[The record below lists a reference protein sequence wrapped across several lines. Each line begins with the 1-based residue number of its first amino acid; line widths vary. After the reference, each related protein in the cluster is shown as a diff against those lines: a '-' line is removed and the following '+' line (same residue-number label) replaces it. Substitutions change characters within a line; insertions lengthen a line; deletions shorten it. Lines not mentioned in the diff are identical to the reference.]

1 MVWLT
6 APHPLTRR
14 GPRTRRSATLAATQ
28 LPRPGGSVADGC
40 RPAPRTAKAG
50 EHHHERRLPQRPDQ
64 PLPRTGRDRP
74 RVVRPL
80 IVALAA
86 AVPFVEGEVSSM
98 IGIIGGLNPFV
109 AAVAGIAGNLL
120 CVVGVVLA
128 TARVRSAVV
137 ARVGRGGEPDEP
149 AAPQSKGRQRFAR
162 LLTRFGVPVPAS
174 SARWRYRHSSP
185 RPRSSPPASVSRG
198 CWCGRPPRSCSGRR
212 SPPSAQSDSSPS
224 APFERQARPTVTPD
238 PDDARRTTVAL
249 IATD

>member
-1 MVWLT
+1 MNGDFLSD
-6 APHPLTRR
+6 LISRFQE
-14 GPRTRRSATLAATQ
+14 L
-28 LPRPGGSVADGC
+28 VAIV
-40 RPAPRTAKAG
+40 PA
-50 EHHHERRLPQRPDQ
+50 
-64 PLPRTGRDRP
+64 
-74 RVVRPL
+74 VVRPL

-162 LLTRFGVPVPAS
+162 LLTRFGVPGASLLGPLALPTQLTAATLIASGVSVP
-174 SARWRYRHSSP
+174 R
-185 RPRSSPPASVSRG
+185 VL
-198 CWCGRPPRSCSGRR
+198 CGRPPRSCSGRR

>member
-1 MVWLT
+1 MNGDFLSD
-6 APHPLTRR
+6 LISRFQE
-14 GPRTRRSATLAATQ
+14 L
-28 LPRPGGSVADGC
+28 VAIV
-40 RPAPRTAKAG
+40 PA
-50 EHHHERRLPQRPDQ
+50 
-64 PLPRTGRDRP
+64 
-74 RVVRPL
+74 VVRPL

-162 LLTRFGVPVPAS
+162 LLTRFGVPGASLLGPLALPTQLTAATLIASGVSVP
-174 SARWRYRHSSP
+174 RVLVW
-185 RPRSSPPASVSRG
+185 
-198 CWCGRPPRSCSGRR
+198 
-212 SPPSAQSDSSPS
+212 
-224 APFERQARPTVTPD
+224 QAAAILLWTAIATLG
-238 PDDARRTTVAL
+238 AIGFVAL
-249 IATD
+249 SAV